1 MVKKDYLNALR
12 IYNLSKRSSNLVVIH
27 SMVVIFYMRLWRV

>member
-27 SMVVIFYMRLWRV
+27 SKVVIFYTRL